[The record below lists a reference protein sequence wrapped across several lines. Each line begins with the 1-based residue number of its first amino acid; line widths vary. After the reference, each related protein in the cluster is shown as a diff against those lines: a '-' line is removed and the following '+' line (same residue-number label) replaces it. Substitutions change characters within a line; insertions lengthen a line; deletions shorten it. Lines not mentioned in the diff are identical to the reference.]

1 MLAGHGLSVTFCRVT
16 IISSNRGKIFLT
28 RKIGLVQTSLIHF
41 HEIKGNIIV
50 EFFVCITVFKEVLI
64 FDPFIE
70 RERRASTTVFHRCI
84 TWFATHCVAVGV

>member
-16 IISSNRGKIFLT
+16 IISNNRGKIFLT

-70 RERRASTTVFHRCI
+70 RERGERRPQYST
-84 TWFATHCVAVGV
+84 AVSRGSLHIV